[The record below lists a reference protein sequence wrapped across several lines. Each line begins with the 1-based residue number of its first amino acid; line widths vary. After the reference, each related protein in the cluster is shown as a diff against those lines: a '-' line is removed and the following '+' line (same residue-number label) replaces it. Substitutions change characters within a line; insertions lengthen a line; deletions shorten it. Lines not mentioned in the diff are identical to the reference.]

1 MLLIVGK
8 DIRGEIYHS
17 VYQYTK
23 DNNKYMKDYTK
34 NKALSY
40 LQYWGINNLYDWV
53 ILQKLAV
60 NNFDSIKDT
69 SQFNVGFIKNY
80 NEESDEG
87 YLLEVDVQY
96 FETLLELHND
106 LTFLPERIEIEK
118 A

>member
-17 VYQYTK
+17 IYQYTK
-23 DNNKYMKDYTK
+23 ANNKYMKDYTK

-40 LQYWGINNLYDWV
+40 LQYWDINNLYDWA

-60 NNFDSIKDT
+60 NNFDCIKDT

-106 LTFLPERIEIEK
+106 LTFLPERMETEK
-118 A
+118 V